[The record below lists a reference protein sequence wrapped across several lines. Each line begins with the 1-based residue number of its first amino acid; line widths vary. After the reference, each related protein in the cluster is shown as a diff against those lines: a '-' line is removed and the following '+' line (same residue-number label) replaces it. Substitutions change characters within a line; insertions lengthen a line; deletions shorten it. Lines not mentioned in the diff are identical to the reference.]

1 MDVKRIIPCLDIEN
15 GRVVKGIQFKN
26 LTDMGDPIELARRY
40 YNDGADELFFLNI
53 NATSASRTVFLELI
67 SKIAGDITIPICIGG
82 GISNVHD
89 MRDIINA
96 GATKVSVCSSALER
110 PQLLKEMAEA
120 YGKESVVISIDAARV
135 NKAADNTATSPL
147 YWHAFS
153 GGGKNDT
160 GMDAVCWAVDAV
172 ELGAGEILLN
182 SIDADGT
189 GKGYDLE
196 LIQAILGAVDV
207 PVIASGGAGSL
218 EQIADVLLG
227 SHSFKGADAALLAS
241 FLHSGKATIPDIKN
255 YLESKG
261 ILVRW

>member
-1 MDVKRIIPCLDIEN
+1 MEVKRIIPCLDFEN

-26 LTDMGDPIELARRY
+26 LIDMGDPIELARRY
-40 YNDGADELFFLNI
+40 YNDGADELFFLDI
-53 NATSASRTVFLELI
+53 NATGTGRIAFLELI
-67 SKIAGDITIPICIGG
+67 SKIAKEINIPICVGG
-82 GISNVHD
+82 GIKSVQD
-89 MRDIINA
+89 MSDLMNA
-96 GATKVSVCSSALER
+96 GAVKVSVCSSALER
-110 PQLLKEMAEA
+110 PQLLREMAEA

-135 NKAADNTATSPL
+135 NKTADNAATGPL

-153 GGGKNDT
+153 SGGKNDT

-196 LIQAILGAVDV
+196 LIEAILGAVNV

-227 SHSFKGADAALLAS
+227 SHSFKGADAALVAS
-241 FLHSGKATIPDIKN
+241 FLHSGKTTISNIKD
-255 YLESKG
+255 YLKQKG
-261 ILVRW
+261 VLVR

>member
-1 MDVKRIIPCLDIEN
+1 MEVKRIIPCLDIDN

-53 NATSASRTVFLELI
+53 NATSKSRIVFLELI
-67 SKIAGDITIPICIGG
+67 SKIAGEITIPICIGG
-82 GISNVHD
+82 GIKHVNDMHD
-89 MRDIINA
+89 LKNA
-96 GATKVSVCSSALER
+96 GAAKVSVCSSALER
-110 PQLLKEMAEA
+110 PQLLKEMADA
-120 YGKESVVISIDAARV
+120 YGKEAVVISIDAARV
-135 NKAADNTATSPL
+135 SKAADNSVTGPL

-153 GGGKNDT
+153 NGGRNDT
-160 GMDAVCWAVDAV
+160 GMDAVCWAVEAV
-172 ELGAGEILLN
+172 EMGAGEILLN

-196 LIQAILGAVDV
+196 LIQALLGAVNV
-207 PVIASGGAGSL
+207 PIIASGGAGSL
-218 EQIADVLLG
+218 DQIADVLLATSG
-227 SHSFKGADAALLAS
+227 YKGADAALVAS
-241 FLHSGKATIPDIKN
+241 FLHSGKTTIPDIKN